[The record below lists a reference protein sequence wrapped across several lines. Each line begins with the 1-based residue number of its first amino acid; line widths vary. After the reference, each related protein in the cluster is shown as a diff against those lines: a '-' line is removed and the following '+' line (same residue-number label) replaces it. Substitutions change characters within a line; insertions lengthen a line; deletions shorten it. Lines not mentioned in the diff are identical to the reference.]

1 MRKFFFKDD
10 DRAEEQ
16 AAAIEVEADEEGA
29 FDALMVDTNDDELGD
44 DGCASAVRV
53 DTTGDGYAD
62 TIYID
67 EDGDGEPD
75 FIMKDTDV
83 DGIFDTTI
91 DLNKKED

>member
-1 MRKFFFKDD
+1 MRKLFFKND
-10 DRAEEQ
+10 DREDEKT

-29 FDALMVDTNDDELGD
+29 FDALMVDTNDDELGE
-44 DGCASAVRV
+44 DGCASAIRV

-75 FIMKDTDV
+75 YIMKDTTV

-91 DLNKKED
+91 DLTKKN